1 MRNTQLICLSIFL
14 CIGVE
19 LLFSQNVSDSKGLM
33 DKAIA
38 NLELMRS
45 NPQKAFVEAG
55 ILQKEAMKLNDHKAE
70 LYALSTICIYYKTQI
85 DFKNLIASSE
95 ILYNKADAFNQPA
108 FKAIAKDNLSNA
120 YIFIELYEKA
130 FEQLEQGLEII
141 NTADGNDSL
150 VIDTKSNLYVSF
162 SNYYSQ
168 QNDNKN
174 QLKYIKLSIIEHE
187 KFRSIEYKKRL
198 QYIDYSNL
206 AIAYYEK
213 NLDSAEIYARKSVLL
228 SEKYGSDNVNF
239 CNFITLGSIYQKKG
253 IYKEALSY
261 FHLAEE
267 IKNYKNH
274 LNVESL
280 YQSIISV
287 YIALRDTTNIKKY
300 EDKLATFKLSV
311 SENKNESLH
320 KIIEEKEQ
328 NDNSKTYQFLL
339 IASIVSIGGLLFF
352 VFSVARKNFILA
364 HYEKTSHEY
373 LEEKAKEPNAQV
385 FIKLIEMARKNDLA
399 FISSF
404 HEVFPDFSKKL
415 QTINPKIVQTE
426 IEFCALLKLNIP
438 TKEIARH
445 RNIEHRTV
453 QNKKYLIRKKLN
465 IPKDIDIYFW
475 FSNL

>member
-1 MRNTQLICLSIFL
+1 MKLTRLFCFL
-14 CIGVE
+14 VFSFMGVG
-19 LLFSQNVSDSKGLM
+19 LLFSQKISQSKTLI
-33 DKAIA
+33 DKTKA
-38 NLELMRS
+38 NFELMRS

-55 ILQKEAMKLNDHKAE
+55 NLQKEAIKLNDHDAE
-70 LYALSTICIYYKTQI
+70 LYALSTICMYYKKQN

-95 ILYNKADAFNQPA
+95 NLYNKADSYHQLA

-120 YIFIELYEKA
+120 YIFNELYEKA
-130 FEQLEQGLEII
+130 FEQLEQGLAII
-141 NTADGNDSL
+141 SKADENDSM

-162 SNYYSQ
+162 SNYYSLR
-168 QNDNKN
+168 NDNKN
-174 QLKYIKLSIIEHE
+174 QLKYIKLSIIEHG

-206 AIAYYEK
+206 AIAYYK
-213 NLDSAEIYARKSVLL
+213 RNLDSAEIYAQKSVLL
-228 SEKYGSDNVNF
+228 SEKYGSDDVNF
-239 CNFITLGSIYQKKG
+239 CNFINLGSIYQKKG
-253 IYKEALSY
+253 KYKEALSY
-261 FHLAEE
+261 YLRAEQL
-267 IKNYKNH
+267 KNYKNH
-274 LNVESL
+274 LNVEAL

-287 YIALRDTTNIKKY
+287 YKALRDTENVKEY
-300 EDKLATFKLSV
+300 EDKLAAFKLSV

-352 VFSVARKNFILA
+352 VFSIARKNFILA

-373 LEEKAKEPNAQV
+373 LEEKAKEPNEQV
-385 FIKLIEMARKNDLA
+385 FIKLIEMVKKNDLA
-399 FISSF
+399 FLSSF
-404 HEVFPDFSKKL
+404 HEVFPDFSTKL
-415 QTINPKIVQTE
+415 QAINPKVVQTE

-438 TKEIARH
+438 TKEIARY

-465 IPKDIDIYFW
+465 IPKDADIYYW